1 MTFNL
6 DEFDQAELSNWM
18 TFNLAEH
25 STGNI
30 LTYAKNDHNSINL
43 NRIPGVEMCFNK
55 PFTCIKLQLNRSM
68 RSQVM
73 AKNAKCAK

>member
-6 DEFDQAELSNWM
+6 DEFNQAELSNWM

-30 LTYAKNDHNSINL
+30 LTYAKNDNNSINL
-43 NRIPGVEMCFNK
+43 NWIPGVEMCFNK
-55 PFTCIKLQLNRSM
+55 PFTCLIGVCVHKLWPKMQSVRNEEG
-68 RSQVM
+68 
-73 AKNAKCAK
+73 